1 MEDKNIPTNEN
12 VEEVG
17 IDEKGV
23 DNAPK
28 KWKAS
33 VQKSGNGERTKQKGP
48 FKKTRG
54 GEELTRDEVN
64 EINQGRK
71 KLRKELR
78 AKGIKSKKEFE
89 LIASSLGLYFDKT
102 KWFPLLMWF
111 LHGRWL
117 WALLGALAAL
127 MAVLFA
133 MSLIS
138 QMQGHFTINMSE
150 SLFREGFSLSETVGF
165 ENPTMRLFAQAA
177 ENVPCVSI
185 TDIHDDVDSI
195 DGQHNEATYFAYTF
209 YIRNEGEATVSYTW
223 SCHLNSE
230 SHDMSD
236 AAWIMIFEDGK
247 MKFYAKPREDGTQ
260 EALPYFN
267 DNTRGYLNCPMYD
280 RAADPEAQFQLI
292 TSKNGN
298 DFYRMV
304 PYSFLSSTTVASG
317 MVTSVDPMEA
327 HKYTVV
333 IWLEGDDPD
342 CTDDLIGG
350 HAGMDMNFALVDEE
364 VDENEENSSFSAKWD
379 AFWDNLVFWKE

>member
-54 GEELTRDEVN
+54 GEELTREEVN

-133 MSLIS
+133 LSLIS

-150 SLFREGFSLSETVGF
+150 SMFREGFSLSETVDF

-185 TDIHDDVDSI
+185 TDIHDDVDSV

-209 YIRNEGEATVSYTW
+209 YIRNEGESTVSYNWT
-223 SCHLNSE
+223 CYLNSE

-292 TSKNGN
+292 TSKIGN
-298 DFYRMV
+298 DFYSMV
-304 PYSFLSSTTVASG
+304 P
-317 MVTSVDPMEA
+317 
-327 HKYTVV
+327 
-333 IWLEGDDPD
+333 
-342 CTDDLIGG
+342 
-350 HAGMDMNFALVDEE
+350 
-364 VDENEENSSFSAKWD
+364 
-379 AFWDNLVFWKE
+379 

>member
-1 MEDKNIPTNEN
+1 
-12 VEEVG
+12 
-17 IDEKGV
+17 
-23 DNAPK
+23 
-28 KWKAS
+28 
-33 VQKSGNGERTKQKGP
+33 
-48 FKKTRG
+48 
-54 GEELTRDEVN
+54 
-64 EINQGRK
+64 
-71 KLRKELR
+71 
-78 AKGIKSKKEFE
+78 
-89 LIASSLGLYFDKT
+89 
-102 KWFPLLMWF
+102 MWF

-133 MSLIS
+133 LSLIS

-150 SLFREGFSLSETVGF
+150 SMFREGFSLSETVGF

-185 TDIHDDVDSI
+185 TDIHDDVDSV

-209 YIRNEGEATVSYTW
+209 YIRNEGESTVSYNWT
-223 SCHLNSE
+223 CHLNSE

-280 RAADPEAQFQLI
+280 RAADSEAQFQLI
-292 TSKNGN
+292 TSKDGN
-298 DFYRMV
+298 NFYRV
-304 PYSFLSSTTVASG
+304 IPYSFLSSTTVAG
-317 MVTSVDPMEA
+317 GTVTSVDPMEA

-350 HAGMDMNFALVDEE
+350 HAGMDMNFTLIDEE
-364 VDENEENSSFSAKWD
+364 IDENEENNSFSAKWD
-379 AFWDNLVFWKE
+379 AFWDNLVFWED